1 MIAFGNI
8 LGKLARLIT
17 GDKEELALE
26 NRLFNAICFL
36 ALAISAYNIPFNY
49 FTGLKATSLIF
60 LLAFLVLSVF
70 YYYARI
76 KQQYRAG
83 IILASALSLVALTAN
98 YFYDGGANGGSL
110 LSFTLAFFL
119 IAIISRDRLYWFW
132 IVLALLLVPS
142 LLLTEYYFPQYV
154 SMNEREPSAY
164 LVDLASTYLASVILI
179 FIGLFFLKSAYSR
192 EKQKADERLDTLER
206 MNNEKSRLFAVLSH
220 DLNAPLATLQ
230 GYLQLLKTHRLPEE
244 KLIQVRNEISDAVT
258 ATRELLADILSWS
271 KNSINP
277 QGAVLTPQS
286 VDTMLA
292 PVLRLSRL
300 MAIQKDVQFVADTD
314 ASLIVQADMRMF
326 QFIVR
331 NLVSN
336 AIKFTPASGTVKLFA
351 KAEGNTCLVSV
362 SDTGPG
368 IPVAIRETI
377 FSPGVTLSPGSAG
390 EKGTGLGL
398 FLSREYA
405 RAHHGDIRFETIP
418 DQGTV
423 FFLSLPLVATVMPIG
438 R

>member
-154 SMNEREPSAY
+154 SMNEREPSA
-164 LVDLASTYLASVILI
+164 
-179 FIGLFFLKSAYSR
+179 G
-192 EKQKADERLDTLER
+192 
-206 MNNEKSRLFAVLSH
+206 
-220 DLNAPLATLQ
+220 
-230 GYLQLLKTHRLPEE
+230 
-244 KLIQVRNEISDAVT
+244 
-258 ATRELLADILSWS
+258 
-271 KNSINP
+271 
-277 QGAVLTPQS
+277 
-286 VDTMLA
+286 
-292 PVLRLSRL
+292 
-300 MAIQKDVQFVADTD
+300 
-314 ASLIVQADMRMF
+314 
-326 QFIVR
+326 
-331 NLVSN
+331 
-336 AIKFTPASGTVKLFA
+336 
-351 KAEGNTCLVSV
+351 
-362 SDTGPG
+362 
-368 IPVAIRETI
+368 
-377 FSPGVTLSPGSAG
+377 
-390 EKGTGLGL
+390 
-398 FLSREYA
+398 
-405 RAHHGDIRFETIP
+405 
-418 DQGTV
+418 
-423 FFLSLPLVATVMPIG
+423 
-438 R
+438 